1 MSGTQNDLY
10 PHSCRN
16 QLQNTCQSCP
26 YNASREEREK
36 WHEHETNECTW
47 LTTGDPT
54 KIKTLIQ
61 WMPSHCIHLL
71 SEDPFQVHSPI
82 VCSSSPLHDRLA
94 YQCFTAVF
102 TPRLVKSLVV
112 VPSTYHRPSC
122 LHQRCNE
129 RPRYCSFITYQTR
142 ASNCSMEKDPCKT
155 GQCGSICSNMDY
167 HQSLVKL
174 DQWLADEHQSFLQQ
188 CRWVQCTLSH
198 RGLLLHIIGRMMYCF
213 IMVIWPLLR
222 FPLSKAVIWIAI
234 PNIIISC
241 LFMINTQINHSTE
254 ECSHGSS
261 TNILKHK
268 VLTAQNFG
276 CNSVFCFFFSGGL
289 NFQIEHHLFQ
299 FVNHCH
305 LPWLAP
311 KVKILCKKHG
321 VDYNEAMG

>member
-1 MSGTQNDLY
+1 
-10 PHSCRN
+10 
-16 QLQNTCQSCP
+16 
-26 YNASREEREK
+26 
-36 WHEHETNECTW
+36 
-47 LTTGDPT
+47 
-54 KIKTLIQ
+54 
-61 WMPSHCIHLL
+61 
-71 SEDPFQVHSPI
+71 
-82 VCSSSPLHDRLA
+82 
-94 YQCFTAVF
+94 
-102 TPRLVKSLVV
+102 
-112 VPSTYHRPSC
+112 
-122 LHQRCNE
+122 
-129 RPRYCSFITYQTR
+129 
-142 ASNCSMEKDPCKT
+142 
-155 GQCGSICSNMDY
+155 
-167 HQSLVKL
+167 
-174 DQWLADEHQSFLQQ
+174 
-188 CRWVQCTLSH
+188 
-198 RGLLLHIIGRMMYCF
+198 MYCF